1 MIPEPSPGD
10 SPDQQRAAGELA
22 QHAFEVAGK
31 LRLLVEHM
39 RSLGWR
45 TDEYSVEDLERVADS
60 LGGMSIRA
68 AMSSDD
74 ANIVSMVMGKPMK
87 RIAPNFHVGLS
98 HDQDPG
104 DREDEAG

>member
-1 MIPEPSPGD
+1 MIPEPAPGP

-22 QHAFEVAGK
+22 QHAFETAGK
-31 LRLLVEHM
+31 LRLLAGHM
-39 RSLGWR
+39 HSLGWR

-74 ANIVSMVMGKPMK
+74 AGIVSMVMGKPMK
-87 RIAPNFHVGLS
+87 RIAPNFHIGL
-98 HDQDPG
+98 G
-104 DREDEAG
+104 DEQAGA